1 MVRAESV
8 TATLVYTY
16 TASGLRVAQSVDGD
30 VTTFAWDWASGVP
43 EMLRDGEN
51 LYLVGHDTLGRFADG
66 EWAYYLPD
74 ALGSV
79 RQVVDGAG
87 AVVSAREWTPY
98 GAEVGAGQAGLGY
111 TGEWWDGDVGLL
123 YLRARWYAPGT
134 GRFTQ
139 GDVWH
144 GNQQQPLTMN
154 PYLYALANPV
164 LLYDPSG
171 YGPKE
176 DIQDVSGR
184 LAVLWY
190 RERYLASIIRY
201 SQEFSID
208 RVELE
213 AGLYTMG
220 GFEGFISDV
229 LRKHAGF
236 RQDIAWHDIAVL
248 LTIGSCVPSPISDL
262 LEKLAAS
269 AAVPSLGIAQI
280 DPPDAIAVEEYWAE
294 QGGPELFPY
303 ADQSYREEYLT
314 RPWVGVRYLA
324 AYVGWSRKE
333 LERFTNETGGTMKF
347 SQECE
352 WWFIGKIIN
361 GGNPTNEV
369 YNLVNAFQDE
379 GMSGLRSYWDERI
392 GPDNKN
398 KTGTLY
404 VKYMRSPLPQH
415 LKLSNLRQYLNPQ

>member
-1 MVRAESV
+1 
-8 TATLVYTY
+8 
-16 TASGLRVAQSVDGD
+16 
-30 VTTFAWDWASGVP
+30 
-43 EMLRDGEN
+43 
-51 LYLVGHDTLGRFADG
+51 VGHDTLGSWDG
-66 EWAYYLPD
+66 AAWAYYLPD

-79 RQVVDGAG
+79 RQAVDGAG
-87 AVVSAREWTPY
+87 AVASSREWTPF
-98 GAEVGAGQAGLGY
+98 GVEVGGAQAGLGY
-111 TGEWWDGDVGLL
+111 TGEWWDGDAGLL
-123 YLRARWYAPGT
+123 YLRARWYEPGV

-139 GDVWH
+139 VDPWQ
-144 GNQQQPLTMN
+144 GNIQQPLTMN

-171 YGPKE
+171 YGPRD
-176 DIQDVSGR
+176 DIQDISGR

-190 RERYLASIIRY
+190 REHYPLSIIRY

-220 GFEGFISDV
+220 GFEGFVSDV
-229 LRKHAGF
+229 LRRHAGF

-248 LTIGSCVPSPISDL
+248 LTIGSCIPSPISDL
-262 LEKLAAS
+262 LEELATR
-269 AAVPSLGIAQI
+269 AAEPSLGIAQV
-280 DPPDAIAVEEYWAE
+280 DPRTAIAIEQYWAGQE
-294 QGGPELFPY
+294 GPDLFPY

-314 RPWVGVRYLA
+314 RPWVGIRYLA
-324 AYVGWSRKE
+324 AYVGWNRRE

-347 SQECE
+347 SQRCE

-361 GGNPTNEV
+361 GDNPTNRRRD
-369 YNLVNAFQDE
+369 LVKAFRVE
-379 GMSGLRSYWDERI
+379 GMSGLRSYWDQEI
-392 GPDNKN
+392 GPDNDN
-398 KTGTLY
+398 KTGTRY